1 MTKLKTRVISGTLQ
15 PLQPRKCPHPQPH
28 IPTPKK
34 WDKDK
39 RVTIIIQSAFKIPV
53 SYLLS
58 SKLYVFMYILNKT
71 SKCSPSFSSAT

>member
-15 PLQPRKCPHPQPH
+15 PRKCPHPLPH